1 MDLNGNIQE
10 RASAIMT
17 SDEARAC
24 WLELQNADRIVV
36 TAHRSPD
43 GDAVGSVMGL
53 VNHLKSKGIHASPVF
68 PDRFPSNL
76 KWMPGTEVAQF
87 HEENPTKVEGL
98 LQDADILI
106 CLDFNGPS
114 RTGGMEQALRESP
127 AKKWVIDHHQN
138 PEEFSD
144 RLFSD
149 PACGSTCELIFDL
162 ILGWGHIEEINQ
174 DTAVC
179 IYTGIMTDTGSF
191 RFPSVTVHTH
201 EVLMHLLATGMNHAS
216 VHEQTFDQQSIDQVQ
231 LHGFAMSERLKVWPD
246 VGLAMISLAQA
257 DLERFHYQPGDTE
270 GLVNR
275 ALGLAG
281 VRAAIFA
288 KESHVGAIKLSFR
301 SVGAIDVRAIAAANF
316 DGGGHTNAAGGI
328 YRAGTLDDLE
338 ALVEEQRR
346 DWFGVI

>member
-1 MDLNGNIQE
+1 MDLNGNMLQ
-10 RASAIMT
+10 RASATMT
-17 SDEARAC
+17 SAEAGAC
-24 WLELQNADRIVV
+24 WVELQSAEHIVV

-43 GDAVGSVMGL
+43 GDAVGSVLGL
-53 VNHLKSKGIHASPVF
+53 VNHLKSKGIRATPIF

-76 KWMPGTEVAQF
+76 NWMPGTDEVHIHDESAV
-87 HEENPTKVEGL
+87 EVEGL
-98 LQDADILI
+98 LQRAEII
-106 CLDFNGPS
+106 VCLDFNGPS
-114 RTGGMEQALRESP
+114 RTGGMEQALRDSP

-138 PEEFSD
+138 PEQFPD

-162 ILGWGHIEEINQ
+162 ILGWGQVAEITQ
-174 DTAVC
+174 DTAAC

-201 EVLMHLLATGMNHAS
+201 EVLGWLLATGMNHAL

-246 VGLAMISLAQA
+246 AGLAMISLAHG

-288 KESHVGAIKLSFR
+288 KESKDGVIKLSFR
-301 SVGAIDVRAIAAANF
+301 SVGDINVRDIAAAHF
-316 DGGGHTNAAGGI
+316 DGGGHVNAAGGI
-328 YRAGTLDDLE
+328 YSTGTLE
-338 ALVEEQRR
+338 ALQEFVEAQREA
-346 DWFGVI
+346 WFGTK